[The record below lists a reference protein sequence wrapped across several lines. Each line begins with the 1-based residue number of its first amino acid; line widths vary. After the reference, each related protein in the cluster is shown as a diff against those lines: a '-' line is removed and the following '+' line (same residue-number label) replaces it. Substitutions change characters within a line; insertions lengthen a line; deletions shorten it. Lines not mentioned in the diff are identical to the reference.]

1 MPFEFESDFR
11 CGPLDRLDRFLPRIL
26 LAISV
31 ALLCWGILG
40 LLEYVFPA
48 LGLGLQNESFPAGLQ
63 FLHFLALVLTGAIY
77 VFGYLGRWPP
87 TPHATITMYAV
98 LATLC
103 FVETIDFGAF
113 GGGATGV
120 VIMLGEFALYIA
132 LSAYLLRS
140 AAIRHRFG
148 ASG

>member
-1 MPFEFESDFR
+1 M
-11 CGPLDRLDRFLPRIL
+11 DRLDRFLPRTL
-26 LAISV
+26 LAISA

-77 VFGYLGRWPP
+77 VFGYLRRWPH

-120 VIMLGEFALYIA
+120 AIMLGEFVLYIV
-132 LSAYLLRS
+132 LSTYLIRS
-140 AAIRHRFG
+140 PAIRQRFG
-148 ASG
+148 INPRANGS